1 MNTNEKKEFLDK
13 IGAKDIND
21 FPYEIANQET
31 INGLIG
37 SGMDY
42 FFLIESPNQ
51 FAFFSDSYL
60 DSIDKEACEKAFTKT
75 QASIYQ
81 LNDDTSFEEA
91 SKKSK
96 ALNATVGE

>member
-1 MNTNEKKEFLDK
+1 
-13 IGAKDIND
+13 
-21 FPYEIANQET
+21 
-31 INGLIG
+31 
-37 SGMDY
+37 MDY

-91 SKKSK
+91 SKKVKGFKCHSRRINLSIK
-96 ALNATVGE
+96 SNKSFLRRE